1 MDFFQANK
9 AYFFRTERNILDD
22 RFNRTIK
29 HCSWDFPGEGLNG
42 EGEFI
47 ARIIGN
53 SLLKSYFFCF
63 ILLE

>member
-1 MDFFQANK
+1 MIFANAFK

-42 EGEFI
+42 EGWFMIYKCFVKFI
-47 ARIIGN
+47 IIALRSKN
-53 SLLKSYFFCF
+53 Y
-63 ILLE
+63 